1 MIQNRIMTC
10 PSLPRQIGPAALS
23 TLGQL
28 VAIRAPR
35 ELDAVFRGAGGTWD
49 PGARRWLLERRRLG
63 PVIRTL
69 RRLTDPL
76 FRHAG
81 LDLD

>member
-1 MIQNRIMTC
+1 MAH
-10 PSLPRQIGPAALS
+10 PALPHHIGPAALS
-23 TLGQL
+23 TLGRL

-35 ELDAVFRGAGGTWD
+35 ALDPLFQRAGATWD

-63 PVIRTL
+63 PVVRAL
-69 RRLTDPL
+69 RQNTDPL

>member
-1 MIQNRIMTC
+1 MAQTA
-10 PSLPRQIGPAALS
+10 LPHHIGPAALS
-23 TLGQL
+23 ALGRL

-35 ELDAVFRGAGGTWD
+35 ALDPLFQRAGATWD

-63 PVIRTL
+63 PVVRAL
-69 RRLTDPL
+69 RQNTDPL
-76 FRHAG
+76 FRHAC

>member
-1 MIQNRIMTC
+1 MTHPAP
-10 PSLPRQIGPAALS
+10 PSHIGPAALS
-23 TLGQL
+23 ALGRL

-35 ELDAVFRGAGGTWD
+35 ALDPLFQRAGGTWD

-63 PVIRTL
+63 PVIRAL
-69 RRLTDPL
+69 RQNTDPL

-81 LDLD
+81 LELD